1 MKKLLFIIFLTPLIS
16 FSQGKCVIGD
26 CENGV
31 GTYLWDDGDIY
42 EGSFENG
49 KLHGVGI
56 TIMYDENGMLFGTHD
71 GQFRNGIPNGWGTG
85 TIYSE
90 EGKLYGTY
98 VGYWKDGDY
107 DGWGIFIWRD
117 GTIDKG
123 EWKEGE
129 LID

>member
-56 TIMYDENGMLFGTHD
+56 TIMYDENGMLFGTMMVNLEMEYQMVGEQELYIRRKENYMVLTWDIGKMEIMMD
-71 GQFRNGIPNGWGTG
+71 GEYLF
-85 TIYSE
+85 
-90 EGKLYGTY
+90 
-98 VGYWKDGDY
+98 
-107 DGWGIFIWRD
+107 
-117 GTIDKG
+117 G
-123 EWKEGE
+123 EMAQ
-129 LID
+129 